1 MANNKKVSQR
11 LLTLEHKLERQSD
24 AIKNIQKNVDNTF
37 KNVDNTSKYQDLR
50 QDVLKSQGN
59 VITWWLSVIGIVL
72 IILTTFAGYEVIV
85 IQDNIDSSKELLK
98 KSKSTLIEIQ
108 THEKNAKKLVRKTE
122 SSARQVEKQIPRPG
136 VKWSKKTKQEVE
148 KFGTKFQKL
157 RSKIEQENYKTAIDL
172 WKYFIGHAYYENDKK
187 NISIGYFNLGYSY
200 SELKEYQKA
209 IDAYKKV
216 IKIDP
221 NDYKAHNNMGDAY
234 LKLKEYQEAIGAYK
248 EVIKITSDFSA
259 MFARKLVKPIKPISD
274 DYYAD
279 LFATGNVFMTAG
291 DIKLI
296 PADIAYSMVFG
307 DYDNF
312 KTYDNMGY
320 AYGELKEYQKA
331 IDAYKEAIKIKPNK
345 HETYYNMGN
354 AYRKLKEYQKAIDAY
369 KAAIKIKP
377 DYHKAKRSLDSV
389 LKQLEEQ

>member
-1 MANNKKVSQR
+1 MTNNKKVSQR

-37 KNVDNTSKYQDLR
+37 KNVDNTSKNVDNASKYQDLR

-59 VITWWLSVIGIVL
+59 VITRWLSVIGIVL

-200 SELKEYQKA
+200 SELKEYQ
-209 IDAYKKV
+209 
-216 IKIDP
+216 
-221 NDYKAHNNMGDAY
+221 
-234 LKLKEYQEAIGAYK
+234 EAIGAYK
-248 EVIKITSDFSA
+248 EVIKITSDFRA
-259 MFARKLVKPIKPISD
+259 VFARKLVKIKPSDYKPIEPISD

-279 LFATGNVFMTAG
+279 LFAKGNVSMTAYI
-291 DIKLI
+291 D
-296 PADIAYSMVFG
+296 YSIVFG